1 MSTSRNIELGV
12 LDGSKSRSEPRPAAT
27 RGSSGRSTLND
38 EPSRSDFVLGT
49 NTSELPPVDTGFGAW
64 SFVASAF
71 ALDTLI
77 WGFGLTYGV
86 FQEYFIRN
94 KTFGN
99 ASEAAL
105 GAVGT
110 TSLAIEY
117 ASLMFLILIP
127 LMMWTCLCICCAS
140 LVCASFVTQVWQLI
154 LVQGV
159 CFGIGA
165 GGLYAPIIVY
175 LSEWFSARKGLAT
188 AIIFGGMGAG
198 GALYPLV
205 INYLL
210 AKLGFRWTLRIW
222 AVFMFAASAASLFFI
237 KPRLPAT
244 RPSGARNI
252 GLLSLIKNQ
261 HWSFTYNPLFIC
273 MASTTFIQA
282 LAYFP
287 VSLYM
292 SVYTTSLGLPSVDG
306 TIVLAVFNL
315 ATAVG
320 QILFG
325 YFCDLVP
332 YHYIIIA
339 SGAGASL
346 SAYLLWGF
354 AHNLGVIFAFVVVF
368 GTLSGGFSSV
378 WPAASADII
387 GPDHQATVPSVI
399 GVLGIPKGIAAVVG
413 PIIAAA
419 LHHPHE
425 SAIRTAYSGYGF
437 RDVTLFVGS
446 MMLVTAAGGVSSNFL
461 SQYSSKLHS
470 KPQLAAIRNSSR
482 LNTPVDEISRS
493 DFLLS
498 TNASELPPVDTGLG
512 AWSFVASAFALDT
525 LVWGFGLTYG
535 VFQEYFIRNKTF
547 GNASE
552 AALGAVGTVSVA
564 MEYASAMFVIL
575 AAQQW
580 RHRIPLIMWT
590 CLGICCISLVCASLV
605 TQVWQLIL
613 AQGVCFGIGAGGL
626 YAPIVVYLSEWFSVR
641 KGLATAIIF
650 GGTGVGGSLYP
661 LAVNYLLENLGF
673 RWTLRIWAA
682 FTLVV
687 SAVSLLFIK
696 PRLPVSRPSGSR
708 NIGLLSLVKNQ
719 RWSFIY
725 SPLCICIASTTF
737 IQALA
742 YFPVSLYMSV
752 YTTSLG
758 LPPTNGTIVLAVFNL
773 ATVVGQILFG
783 YFCDRAPYSYVIITS
798 GVGAS
803 LSAYLLW
810 GFAHNLGIIFAFVIA
825 FGTLSGGF
833 SSIWP
838 AASAEIVGPDHQAT
852 VPSVFGDLGIAKGIA
867 AVIGPII
874 AAALHSPHESADRTA
889 YSGYGF
895 RDVTLFVGSM
905 MLVTAAGGVSSKV
918 LSRR

>member
-1 MSTSRNIELGV
+1 MDPTSGGIELGD
-12 LDGSKSRSEPRPAAT
+12 LQSSKSHTKPQLT
-27 RGSSGRSTLND
+27 TTKHSSGLNTSVNKV
-38 EPSRSDFVLGT
+38 SRSD
-49 NTSELPPVDTGFGAW
+49 
-64 SFVASAF
+64 
-71 ALDTLI
+71 
-77 WGFGLTYGV
+77 
-86 FQEYFIRN
+86 
-94 KTFGN
+94 
-99 ASEAAL
+99 
-105 GAVGT
+105 
-110 TSLAIEY
+110 
-117 ASLMFLILIP
+117 
-127 LMMWTCLCICCAS
+127 
-140 LVCASFVTQVWQLI
+140 
-154 LVQGV
+154 
-159 CFGIGA
+159 
-165 GGLYAPIIVY
+165 
-175 LSEWFSARKGLAT
+175 
-188 AIIFGGMGAG
+188 
-198 GALYPLV
+198 
-205 INYLL
+205 YLL
-210 AKLGFRWTLRIW
+210 G
-222 AVFMFAASAASLFFI
+222 
-237 KPRLPAT
+237 
-244 RPSGARNI
+244 
-252 GLLSLIKNQ
+252 
-261 HWSFTYNPLFIC
+261 
-273 MASTTFIQA
+273 
-282 LAYFP
+282 
-287 VSLYM
+287 
-292 SVYTTSLGLPSVDG
+292 
-306 TIVLAVFNL
+306 
-315 ATAVG
+315 
-320 QILFG
+320 
-325 YFCDLVP
+325 
-332 YHYIIIA
+332 
-339 SGAGASL
+339 
-346 SAYLLWGF
+346 
-354 AHNLGVIFAFVVVF
+354 
-368 GTLSGGFSSV
+368 
-378 WPAASADII
+378 
-387 GPDHQATVPSVI
+387 
-399 GVLGIPKGIAAVVG
+399 
-413 PIIAAA
+413 
-419 LHHPHE
+419 
-425 SAIRTAYSGYGF
+425 
-437 RDVTLFVGS
+437 
-446 MMLVTAAGGVSSNFL
+446 
-461 SQYSSKLHS
+461 
-470 KPQLAAIRNSSR
+470 
-482 LNTPVDEISRS
+482 
-493 DFLLS
+493 

-535 VFQEYFIRNKTF
+535 VFQEYFIRKKTF

-552 AALGAVGTVSVA
+552 AALGAVGTISVA
-564 MEYASAMFVIL
+564 MEYASAMLVIL

-590 CLGICCISLVCASLV
+590 CLGICCISLVCASFV

-682 FTLVV
+682 FMFAV
-687 SAVSLLFIK
+687 SAVCLFFIK
-696 PRLPVSRPSGSR
+696 PRLPASRPSGSR
-708 NIGLLSLVKNQ
+708 NIGLLALVKNQ
-719 RWSFIY
+719 HWSFIY

-852 VPSVFGDLGIAKGIA
+852 VPSVFGVLGIAKGIA
-867 AVIGPII
+867 AVIGPVI
-874 AAALHSPHESADRTA
+874 AAALHNPRESAVRTA

-905 MLVTAAGGVSSKV
+905 MLATAAGGVSSKV